1 LAITSEHFV
10 LDDIA
15 NGMIIN
21 ELLTLLTGV
30 HQRLF
35 TNPVNN
41 PHGSGGTAINLIDRL
56 IGKKFVIATGVGKVT
71 QDIRL
76 AVPLS

>member
-35 TNPVNN
+35 TN
-41 PHGSGGTAINLIDRL
+41 RL